1 MLLVLKYS
9 FIKYTQV
16 KHKLALYERTFT
28 ELNDLSIEGALNV
41 YSYKV
46 STLEPREACF
56 GV

>member
-16 KHKLALYERTFT
+16 KHKFALYERTFT